1 MPRRKRVHPDA
12 LLLNYRQG
20 RWYNEGPGE
29 MDMNIKFEWTHSD
42 RWGFAVWSYSLKG
55 VDIGSVLDWGDGK
68 FRPVF
73 HGEPEGL
80 EPPICNTLDEAKAWV
95 EEQAR
100 AWLVEV
106 SREQRLLTLANAFSE
121 AYAKAMADQ
130 DNTHAWLKVHEAWCA
145 YDDAEK
151 EVMD

>member
-29 MDMNIKFEWTHSD
+29 MEMNIKFEWSGSLEVMSFCYL
-42 RWGFAVWSYSLKG
+42 RGIQLGAVCEMSN
-55 VDIGSVLDWGDGK
+55 GK
-68 FRPVF
+68 FHPTF
-73 HGEPEGL
+73 HGEPECL
-80 EPPICNTLDEAKAWV
+80 PPPICNTLDEAKAWV
-95 EEQAR
+95 EAKAR
-100 AWLVEV
+100 AWLAEV

-130 DNTHAWLKVHEAWCA
+130 GNTQAWLKVHEAWCA
-145 YDDAEK
+145 YDDARK
-151 EVMD
+151 EVTD